1 MAFCELKYFS
11 PALQKHIAANVI
23 IPENRQLKPFP
34 VLYLL
39 HGQSDDHT
47 IWMRRTSIERYV
59 EDTGL
64 MVVMPDTGRG
74 WYSDAAHGPAWETSI
89 VKDLI
94 DLVDG
99 IFPTRANGAGR
110 ALAGLSMGGYG
121 AIHLAFNHPSRFCA
135 AVSHSGALAFS
146 HYDLD
151 ANPGAWS
158 NEMKLILGEKY
169 IGSKSDLFAQ
179 ASKLVTGKKRP
190 AIRIDCGTDDFL
202 IESNRLFHA
211 HLNSINYEHEYEEHP
226 GAHTWDYWDQHIQD
240 SLKFLLPI
248 LNPAKPSSAK

>member
-23 IPENRQLKPFP
+23 IPENLQVKPFP

-59 EDTGL
+59 DNTGL

-74 WYSDAAHGPAWETSI
+74 WYSNAVHGPAWETSI
-89 VKDLI
+89 VT
-94 DLVDG
+94 DLVDFIDG
-99 IFPTRANGAGR
+99 IFPTRPNAGGR

-121 AIHLAFNHPSRFCA
+121 AVHLAFNHPNRFCA

-146 HYDLD
+146 HFDLD

-158 NEMKLILGEKY
+158 SEMKLILGEKY
-169 IGSKSDLFAQ
+169 IGSKSDLFARAQ
-179 ASKLVTGKKRP
+179 KLMSIKRRP
-190 AIRIDCGTDDFL
+190 AIRIDCGTEDFL
-202 IESNRLFHA
+202 IEQNRLFHT
-211 HLNSINYEHEYEEHP
+211 HLTNIDYPHEYEEHP
-226 GAHTWDYWDQHIQD
+226 GAHTWEYWDRHVQD
-240 SLKFLLPI
+240 SLMFLLPI
-248 LNPAKPSSAK
+248 LQPTQPTGSK